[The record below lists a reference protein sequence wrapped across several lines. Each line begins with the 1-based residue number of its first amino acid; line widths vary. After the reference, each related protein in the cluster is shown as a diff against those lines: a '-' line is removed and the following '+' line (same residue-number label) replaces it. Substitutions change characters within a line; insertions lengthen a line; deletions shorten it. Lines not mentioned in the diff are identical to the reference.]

1 MTTSIRPARTAH
13 LGRFNV
19 RVRDG
24 RDWTR
29 VVEGEGLGNFSL
41 GPYGVTIHGSS
52 DVWTLIPWSNILVI
66 EPTT

>member
-1 MTTSIRPARTAH
+1 VTTTIKAATKVH
-13 LGRFNV
+13 QGRFNV

-29 VVEGEGLGNFSL
+29 LELGSEPGEFELGD
-41 GPYGVTIHGSS
+41 YGVMVHGKAGT
-52 DVWTLIPWSNILVI
+52 WTLIPWSNILVV